1 MKYVGLII
9 AIFVAGLAAYMVLSL
24 SGGDEAPAPVVRRA
38 PSASQPV
45 QIAPQAAPQVETAN
59 VYVAAKPIPIG
70 SVVEENMLTVQPWP
84 KHLLIDGFVVGAEE
98 GKKIIGTVT
107 RAPFQAME
115 PMIKTKLVNPEDPN
129 FLAGALPSGM
139 RVITLATDEIAG
151 VAGFIFPGD
160 HVDVLIYHRILKEGI
175 TQKEIDEAKSEN
187 EVTEEV
193 SEALIVNAKVVAVD
207 QRATAGATQDSGN
220 NEGGIIIPKSVSLE
234 VSPEDAQRIVLA
246 RETGELNLALR
257 SIEDKDLI
265 EKVAITRKP
274 ALSQF
279 DISSI
284 APKKEND
291 EIPVKIIRGTAIE
304 VLAPAG
310 EELR

>member
-9 AIFVAGLAAYMVLSL
+9 AIFVAGLAAYLVLTL
-24 SGGDEAPAPVVRRA
+24 SGGDQAPPPPVVSRNNA
-38 PSASQPV
+38 PV

-59 VYVAAKPIPIG
+59 VYVAAKAIPIG
-70 SVVEENMLTVQPWP
+70 SLIEENMLTVQPWP

-98 GKKIIGTVT
+98 GKKVIGTVT

-115 PMIKTKLVNPEDPN
+115 PIIKAKLVNPEDPN
-129 FLAGALPSGM
+129 FLAGDLPSGM
-139 RVITLATDEIAG
+139 RVITIATDEIAG

-160 HVDVLIYHRILKEGI
+160 HVDVLVNHRIFKEGI
-175 TQKEIDEAKSEN
+175 TQKEIDEAKSED
-187 EVTEEV
+187 EVTEDV
-193 SEALIVNAKVVAVD
+193 SEALIVNTRVLAVD
-207 QRATAGATQDSGN
+207 QRAQAGLN
-220 NEGGIIIPKSVSLE
+220 EEGGVIIPKSVSLE
-234 VSPEDAQRIVLA
+234 VTPEDAQRIALA
-246 RETGELNLALR
+246 RQLGKLNLALR
-257 SIEDKDLI
+257 SIKDKEST

-279 DISSI
+279 DVSSI

-304 VLAPAG
+304 VLALPGDAKQ
-310 EELR
+310 

>member
-9 AIFVAGLAAYMVLSL
+9 AIFVAGLAAYLVLTL
-24 SGGDEAPAPVVRRA
+24 SGSDEAPPRVVVNRNNA
-38 PSASQPV
+38 PSQSV

-59 VYVAAKPIPIG
+59 VYVAAKAIPIG
-70 SVVEENMLTVQPWP
+70 SLIEENMLTVQPWP

-98 GKKIIGTVT
+98 GKKVIGTVT

-115 PMIKTKLVNPEDPN
+115 PIIKAKLVNPEDPN
-129 FLAGALPSGM
+129 FLAGDLPSGK
-139 RVITLATDEIAG
+139 RVITIATDEIAG

-160 HVDVLIYHRILKEGI
+160 HVDVLIFHKILKEGI
-175 TQKEIDEAKSEN
+175 TQKEIDEAQNED
-187 EVTEEV
+187 EVTEDV
-193 SEALIVNAKVVAVD
+193 AEALIVNSRVLAVD
-207 QRATAGATQDSGN
+207 QRAQAGLN
-220 NEGGIIIPKSVSLE
+220 EEGGIIIPKSVSLE

-246 RETGELNLALR
+246 RQIGKLNLALR
-257 SIEDKDLI
+257 SIEDKEDT

-291 EIPVKIIRGTAIE
+291 EVPVKIIRGTAIE
-304 VLAPAG
+304 ILAKA
-310 EELR
+310 EDEK